1 MSPLSRLR
9 RFLGLTQL
17 DVALATGIAIG
28 RLSRAERGL
37 LTLAET
43 EERLVAAYLAARMRI
58 EAASDRASGASHV

>member
-37 LTLAET
+37 LAET